1 LVCCGG
7 VAVVEDGDA
16 GGVGVRGRDGEGED
30 GAEAELE
37 LEIDVGCELFDD
49 ASSDS
54 RYFSA
59 LTYPWM

>member
-1 LVCCGG
+1 M
-7 VAVVEDGDA
+7 VEDGDVV
-16 GGVGVRGRDGEGED
+16 GVGGTGRDIEAED

-37 LEIDVGCELFDD
+37 VEMEVGCGLFDD

-54 RYFSA
+54 RYFGA